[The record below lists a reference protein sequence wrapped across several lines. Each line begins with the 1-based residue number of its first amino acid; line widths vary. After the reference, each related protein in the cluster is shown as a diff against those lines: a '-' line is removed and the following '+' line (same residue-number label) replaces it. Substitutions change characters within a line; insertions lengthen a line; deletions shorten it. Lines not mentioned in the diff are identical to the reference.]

1 MENKVIKKWNMLDS
15 YSEGQAI
22 YGRDTEISAI
32 EESILYN
39 IQTFIYGKSGIG
51 KTSLLQAGVFPKLL
65 SLIHI

>member
-22 YGRDTEISAI
+22 YGRDAEISTI

-51 KTSLLQAGVFPKLL
+51 
-65 SLIHI
+65 